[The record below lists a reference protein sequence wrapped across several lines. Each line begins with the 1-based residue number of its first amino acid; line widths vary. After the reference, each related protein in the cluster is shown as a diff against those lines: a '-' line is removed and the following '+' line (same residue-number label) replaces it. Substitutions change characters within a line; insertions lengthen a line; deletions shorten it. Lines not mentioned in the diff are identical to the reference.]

1 MARLYANENFPF
13 PVVEELR
20 RLRHDAVTVA
30 ETGKANRKIS
40 DEQVLEFAISEG
52 RAVLTLNH
60 RHFFRLHRQ
69 RLDHR
74 GIVACTYDPNFAAEQ
89 TNPLDGMC
97 MAAGSIPVLPHPL
110 QGKTAQNRATP
121 CVNPA

>member
-1 MARLYANENFPF
+1 VARLYANENFPF

-20 RLRHDAVTVA
+20 RQGHDAVTVA
-30 ETGKANRKIS
+30 ETGKANQKIS

-52 RAVLTLNH
+52 RAVLTLNR

-74 GIVACTYDPNFAAEQ
+74 GIVACTYDPNFAALAERI
-89 TNPLDGMC
+89 D
-97 MAAGSIPVLPHPL
+97 AALANATELAGQLIRV
-110 QGKTAQNRATP
+110 NRP
-121 CVNPA
+121 PS